1 MPSIAATLSVR
12 NVVRM
17 CLWAFLTFAGHKD
30 YQKDS
35 VITPAINDDL
45 IDACLAISDG
55 TLVPEEFLG
64 RLNSRMQSVLQN
76 LAEEEG
82 TSPSS
87 REERAAAADK
97 ASTADGDWDE
107 GNRQRWQVR

>member
-1 MPSIAATLSVR
+1 M
-12 NVVRM
+12 
-17 CLWAFLTFAGHKD
+17 G
-30 YQKDS
+30 KDS

-82 TSPSS
+82 TSPATSPTS
-87 REERAAAADK
+87 RAEDAAATDA
-97 ASTADGDWDE
+97 AGDWDE
-107 GNRQRWQVR
+107 GNRKRWQDILSRLSAQGKDHVS